1 MRERVLAPRAN
12 TSCSDQ
18 AKHPDQRMPD
28 TLQRGSLTR
37 RNHWNNS
44 IRIPCGSDHK
54 AEAEHTSPVTH
65 CYRRPGSPLA
75 EVHASS
81 RVSTAASHAQLRL
94 RPDKS
99 MPCGSVDPSVY
110 YRDRSRIPHTP
121 LCVDTKDG
129 IFASRSA
136 SRRAFKRPLPK
147 ALRTL
152 PLQKNHASAVRPLP
166 PVFLGIPSPELRPS
180 ERA

>member
-44 IRIPCGSDHK
+44 IRIPCGSGHK

-81 RVSTAASHAQLRL
+81 RVSTVSSHAQLRL

-121 LCVDTKDG
+121 LCVDTKDKRSLCLAPG
-129 IFASRSA
+129 IPQS
-136 SRRAFKRPLPK
+136 
-147 ALRTL
+147 
-152 PLQKNHASAVRPLP
+152 LQKTTSKGPPGATVSKNRSSAIWPYS
-166 PVFLGIPSPELRPS
+166 PVFLSIFIPKIRP
-180 ERA
+180 